1 MPPGGSFYHN
11 RIPIV
16 VVPHFRN
23 TGAIQARQ
31 TTQVAVRFVLF
42 IRITCFFL
50 ESVMP
55 KSEKRRF
62 YGSVTVSERG
72 QVVIPV
78 KARRDFEIKAGD
90 KLLVVGDLD
99 RGIAM
104 AKQSMVM
111 GYMEEMSS
119 LLHAAEEDEE

>member
-1 MPPGGSFYHN
+1 
-11 RIPIV
+11 
-16 VVPHFRN
+16 
-23 TGAIQARQ
+23 
-31 TTQVAVRFVLF
+31 
-42 IRITCFFL
+42 
-50 ESVMP
+50 MP

-72 QVVIPV
+72 QIVIPAE
-78 KARRDFEIKAGD
+78 ARRDFEIKAGD

-111 GYMEEMSS
+111 GFMEEMSS
-119 LLHAAEEDEE
+119 IIHAVDEDHEEDEANETQ